1 MVTPDTT
8 DRTDTLHRLRTIC
21 GHVDGIARMVEE
33 GADCFALIQQVQ
45 AVQASLRKVS
55 IMLLDN
61 YLHTCV
67 LAAAGDRDPVQRERA
82 LSEIRRA
89 LLQSIGQI
97 N

>member
-1 MVTPDTT
+1 
-8 DRTDTLHRLRTIC
+8 
-21 GHVDGIARMVEE
+21 MVEE
-33 GADCFALIQQVQ
+33 GADCLALIQQIQ

-61 YLHTCV
+61 YLHTSV
-67 LAAAGDRDPVQRERA
+67 LMAAGDGDPVQRERA

-89 LLQSIGQI
+89 LVLSIGQV